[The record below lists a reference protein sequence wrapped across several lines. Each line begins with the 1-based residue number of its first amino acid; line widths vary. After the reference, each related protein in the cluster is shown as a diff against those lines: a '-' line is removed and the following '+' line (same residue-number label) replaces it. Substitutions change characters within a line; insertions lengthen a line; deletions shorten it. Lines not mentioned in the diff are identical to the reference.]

1 MKEKGR
7 KLFRKLSVRLL
18 VAMCAICIPMNLLT
32 ILVAGIVL
40 QKAGKEVEDSYQREL
55 DIVMEQFEEGL
66 YKLESDTDDFVS
78 KYLTEL
84 MLADESDNMVSY
96 EMVYYLKDV
105 LAENITGLFYLY
117 DKNAELL
124 FLKSS
129 YGEYGIGE
137 LEEIKEKI
145 LETMPQG
152 NSEQWQCRN
161 ISDTYY
167 YTRYYEYTNYKLGYM
182 VDLNKNLEKLLW
194 DSLPENAIAFF
205 ECEKYQGKEEPFIL
219 KIENSLFDIDEKGQK
234 QELGKTKWN
243 SIWVERKVKTLGFEL
258 GVWIHGSQ
266 TINSIPVLYW
276 FFLLLAVVF
285 AVLLIFFWKL
295 LQRQVVEPLN
305 TLQMGMKELE
315 ANNREYRITGGSV
328 YETDD
333 FRYIYEVFNH
343 MAEEI
348 RLSHEKDLKMYQVQ
362 LDNLKLQVNPHML
375 LNSLN
380 MIYSLAQTKDYECI
394 QEFSLLLV
402 DYFRYSL
409 KESDTFV
416 LLKNEMQF
424 VDNYVKIQKI
434 RFPGSFICVY
444 NIAPDVQD
452 AVVPPLLIQNFVE
465 NAMKYAL
472 IPGKMIE
479 VLINIRKEEERLFIS
494 ICDTGRGIKGEIL
507 KQMQKGE
514 IYVDKIGRKHIG
526 VWNCRRRMEVF
537 YGEKASMNIVSTE
550 GEGTQ
555 VWMDLPYLC
564 IPKENSMDKE

>member
-1 MKEKGR
+1 MREKSR
-7 KLFRKLSVRLL
+7 RVLKKLSVRLL
-18 VAMCAICIPMNLLT
+18 AAMCAICIPMNLLT
-32 ILVAGIVL
+32 ILVAGIML
-40 QKAGKEVEDSYQREL
+40 QKAGKEVKESYQREL

-78 KYLTEL
+78 QYLTEL
-84 MLADESDNMVSY
+84 MLEAESDNMVSY
-96 EMVYYLKDV
+96 EMVYYLKDI
-105 LAENITGLFYLY
+105 LAKNITGLFYLY
-117 DKNAELL
+117 DKNEELL

-129 YGEYGIGE
+129 YGGYGIGE
-137 LEEIKEKI
+137 LEEMKEKL
-145 LETMPQG
+145 LENIPRG
-152 NSEQWQCRN
+152 NSEQWQCRK
-161 ISDTYY
+161 ISDTYFY
-167 YTRYYEYTNYKLGYM
+167 IRYYEYTNYKLGYM
-182 VDLNKNLEKLLW
+182 VDLNKNLEELLGN
-194 DSLPENAIAFF
+194 SMPEHAAAFF
-205 ECEKYQGKEEPFIL
+205 ECEEYQGKEEPLVL
-219 KIENSLFDIDEKGQK
+219 KIENFLFEMDKDGQK
-234 QELGKTKWN
+234 QELAKTKWN
-243 SIWVERKVKTLGFEL
+243 SIWVERKVKDLGFEL
-258 GVWIHGSQ
+258 GVWISGSH
-266 TINSIPVLYW
+266 TLDSIPVLYW
-276 FFLLLAVVF
+276 CFLLLAVVF

-295 LQRQVVEPLN
+295 LQSQVVKPLN
-305 TLQMGMKELE
+305 TLQVGMKELE
-315 ANNREYRITGGSV
+315 ANNHEYRIM
-328 YETDD
+328 ETDTNETED

-348 RLSHEKDLKMYQVQ
+348 RLSHEKDMKMYQVQ

-409 KESDTFV
+409 KESNTFV

-444 NIAPDVQD
+444 NITEEVKD

-479 VLINIRKEEERLFIS
+479 VLINIRKEEDRLLIS
-494 ICDTGRGIKGEIL
+494 ICDTGRGIKSEVL

-537 YGEKASMNIVSTE
+537 YGERASMNIVSTE

-555 VWMDLPYLC
+555 VWMDLPY
-564 IPKENSMDKE
+564 IEAPNERNTD